1 MPKFNTEIDADIRRF
16 FDDIEK
22 QSTNDKHITLKL
34 LLDKYI
40 HINTCDFI
48 MDEKD
53 LRSII
58 SIAKGTFSTETI
70 PSHIGEN
77 KYKIN
82 PIDIPNLCMIEAT
95 ISHLSKNDCFKKI
108 PKFNKKKE

>member
-1 MPKFNTEIDADIRRF
+1 MAKINTEIDADIRRF
-16 FDDIEK
+16 FDEIEK
-22 QSTNDKHITLKL
+22 QDINDKHMTLKL

-40 HINTCDFI
+40 HLNTCNFI

-53 LRSII
+53 LRAII
-58 SIAKGTFSTETI
+58 SIAKSSFSIEPT
-70 PSHIGEN
+70 PQYLGEN
-77 KYKIN
+77 NYKIN

-95 ISHLSKNDCFKKI
+95 ISHLTKNDCFKKI